1 MKNKIKYFILG
12 IMVCLI
18 FVWLGSLIKCEVLTY
33 KHYDEFKDAYKQN
46 TMLSDMEYF
55 KVLSY
60 SPYRTYSFAQ
70 VYYVSKGNTAGNVLT
85 FKFNY
90 DTDLWEEISW
100 STIWSTTGSASEVI
114 YPYWWHF
121 IYVGF

>member
-1 MKNKIKYFILG
+1 MKTRIKYIISGIL
-12 IMVCLI
+12 ICLI
-18 FVWLGSLIKCEVLTY
+18 CVWVGSLIKCEVLTH

-55 KVLSY
+55 KVINY
-60 SPYRTYSFAQ
+60 SPYRTYDFAQ

-121 IYVGF
+121 IYGGF